1 MDKVLT
7 LEELQKLNTENLRIF
22 AEFCEEN
29 NLLYFLGGGT
39 LLGAIR
45 HQGCI
50 PWDDDID
57 INMPRPDYMK
67 LIELAKDGI
76 GEHLRL
82 NTRYLD
88 NHCPS
93 SIIRVYD
100 TRTEITFDNF
110 TVPWKIGAWIDLFP
124 FDGLPQNKWQRKI
137 HFKKMRVAMDL
148 YIISVTKFGG
158 KRRNKTATLLQYLAF
173 PLWPVTRWI
182 GYERILSYI
191 DRLARKYHIYES
203 DDFACIEGR
212 AEEREAMPRKDY
224 LKIVKVKFGDY
235 YFNAPS
241 CYDYYLKCLYG
252 DYMKLPPEKERC
264 SRHEI
269 KIKWKEKRQG

>member
-1 MDKVLT
+1 MEKILT
-7 LEELQKLNTENLRIF
+7 LKELQKLNYDNLKIF
-22 AEFCEEN
+22 ADFCEEN

-45 HQGCI
+45 HQECI

-67 LIELAKDGI
+67 LIHLAKDGI
-76 GEHLRL
+76 GEHLQL

-88 NHCPS
+88 PQCPS

-110 TVPWKIGAWIDLFP
+110 TVPWKIGAWIDIFP
-124 FDGLPQNKWQRKI
+124 FDGLPSNKLQRKI
-137 HFKKMRVAMDL
+137 HFKKMRLAMDL

-158 KRRNKTATLLQYLAF
+158 KRRSKITTILQYAAF
-173 PLWPVTRWI
+173 PLWPITRMI
-182 GYERILSYI
+182 GYNRILSYI
-191 DRLARKYHIYES
+191 DRLARKYNIYES
-203 DDFACIEGR
+203 GEFACLEGR
-212 AEEREAMPRKDY
+212 AEEKEAMPREQY
-224 LKIVKVKFGDY
+224 LQKVKVKFGEYD
-235 YFNAPS
+235 FNAPS
-241 CYDYYLKCLYG
+241 CYDFYLKCLYG
-252 DYMKLPPEKERC
+252 DYMKLPPETERV

-269 KIKWKEKRQG
+269 KIKWKGNK